1 MPRRRRPETDLK
13 TDRWMISWADF
24 VTLLLAF
31 FVVMYALSS
40 VNEDK
45 YRQLSESLSQ
55 VFRAEGGSQ
64 VLTPPTQGSGI
75 LEGQA
80 RLISEPEA
88 RVEPADPV
96 VSQQLD
102 AIRTQ
107 AEQVFAEQI
116 DRGQV
121 QVSGNRLWVAIEL
134 NASLLFASGDAIPV
148 IEADALLQP
157 VIELVQDA
165 ENPVH
170 VEGFTDSQPISTAR
184 FPSNWE
190 LSAARAAAVVRL
202 LQQRGIAPERL
213 AAVGY
218 GQYQPAYSNRTAEGR
233 QRNRRIVIVIAR
245 DHKVRR
251 AVEAYGSDRISEDAL
266 NTLLIDGVDE
276 PPSVP
281 TLEQVETD
289 SGILFRQASPEQ
301 EQEQQ

>member
-55 VFRAEGGSQ
+55 IFRAEGGSQ
-64 VLTPPTQGSGI
+64 VLTPPIQGPGI

-80 RLISEPEA
+80 RPISEPEA

>member
-55 VFRAEGGSQ
+55 IFRAEGGSQ
-64 VLTPPTQGSGI
+64 VLTPTSRGPG
-75 LEGQA
+75 LLDGQA
-80 RLISEPEA
+80 RPVSEPEA
-88 RVEPADPV
+88 RVEPSDPE

-107 AEQVFAEQI
+107 AEQIFAEQI
-116 DRGQV
+116 DRGLV

-170 VEGFTDSQPISTAR
+170 VEGFTDSQPINTAR

-202 LQQRGIAPERL
+202 LQQRGVAPQRL

-233 QRNRRIVIVIAR
+233 QRNRRIVIVVAR
-245 DHKVRR
+245 DQKVRR
-251 AVEAYGSDRISEDAL
+251 AVEAYGSDRISEDAI
-266 NTLLIDGVDE
+266 NTLLIEGVDE
-276 PPSVP
+276 SPSVP